1 MMLVELSERRFY
13 FLLTSLCLF
22 YLAVQFAYVIRLP
35 LVMDEFA
42 GMSMIMKHRDGI
54 PYRDFTPYKTVLGYY
69 LQLIPTYFSH
79 DTWQQLI
86 NSKLFLAVIN
96 TVVIFWVASRLR
108 LQMRAMAVLTATLL
122 LVTMSTFLER
132 SSDLRVDMLT
142 SICGIAGLI
151 WLLERRVLLA
161 GIATGISVLVSQKGV
176 YFGIAGTAALL
187 VEWYFAQERN
197 RAFRELCI
205 FGFSATLLLMLYLL
219 VFSMLAGAGTV
230 FYQIFYRPASIAFD
244 NLYDIHDFWNQT
256 VRRNPVF
263 WILSISSIAF
273 FVFRNHSRTARI
285 LASYGGFLLVLGY
298 WHRQPW
304 PYFFVL
310 LIPTCYVV
318 LAALFDEFYSRKAL
332 LDSPLSKAAVVF
344 IILAGILIPLQRLPV
359 NLDRD
364 NGFQRYMIEVSEE
377 LLEEDE
383 VYLAGVPL
391 LTQHRHI
398 SRPSSWLDNLQLS
411 SLREQK
417 DFGDIIEEIR
427 NSKLKLII
435 GNYRITKLPPALKDY
450 LNSQYMMLT
459 GNIMIYAPLIAGQT
473 SQVSLS
479 FSGRYLVMETD
490 EASVI
495 VDGKTVIAGPLTL
508 PAQHI
513 YLDEGM
519 HEFQA
524 NQPFRLQLQV
534 QALPEAPRPGYTRQ
548 QSLFPNVYSY

>member
-1 MMLVELSERRFY
+1 MLVDLSGRRFY
-13 FLLTSLCLF
+13 FALTSLCLF
-22 YLAVQFAYVIRLP
+22 YLAVQVAYVIRLP

-69 LQLIPTYFSH
+69 LQLIPTYFSYG
-79 DTWQQLI
+79 TWQQLI
-86 NSKLFLAVIN
+86 NSKLFLAIIN

-108 LQMRAMAVLTATLL
+108 LQMRAMPVLIATML

-151 WLLERRVLLA
+151 WLLERRILLA

-205 FGFSATLLLMLYLL
+205 FGFSAALLLILYLS
-219 VFSMLAGAGTV
+219 VFSLLAGAETV

-244 NLYDIHDFWNQT
+244 NLYDIRGFWNQT
-256 VRRNPVF
+256 IRRNPVF
-263 WILSISSIAF
+263 WILSISSIVF
-273 FVFRNHSRTARI
+273 FVFRYHSRTARI
-285 LASYGGFLLVLGY
+285 LANYGGFLLLLGF

-310 LIPTCYVV
+310 LIPTCYVL
-318 LAALFDEFYSRKAL
+318 LAALFDELYSRKAL
-332 LDSPLSKAAVVF
+332 LDSSLFRAAVVC

-398 SRPSSWLDNLQLS
+398 SRPASWLDNLRLLR
-411 SLREQK
+411 LREQK

-435 GNYRITKLPPALKDY
+435 ENYRIKKLPPALKDY

-479 FSGRYLVMETD
+479 FSGEYLVMGTD

-495 VDGKTVIAGPLTL
+495 VDGKTVIAGPLTP
-508 PAQHI
+508 PAQRI
-513 YLDEGM
+513 YLHEGM

-548 QSLFPNVYSY
+548 QSLFPNVYNY